1 MKIIKITRYFDI
13 IHELMSFLSWE
24 IEIYQEIHIIR
35 KTLTFYFWREKE
47 TLKKFT
53 PHLGVGWVLSLEWK
67 INKNNQKSYK

>member
-35 KTLTFYFWREKE
+35 KTLTFYF
-47 TLKKFT
+47 
-53 PHLGVGWVLSLEWK
+53 
-67 INKNNQKSYK
+67 